1 MPFDWVN
8 RVRGEYHST
17 RLIENT
23 AQHVFQN
30 IQGPVIN
37 PLTPPVLSA
46 DGTERVSGGLSAL
59 NSAIQAQ
66 QSVLVISDQYLILAG
81 LTAILFIVMVIL
93 PVRTYPPRIALIK
106 LMNSH
111 NSGKSL

>member
-1 MPFDWVN
+1 M
-8 RVRGEYHST
+8 
-17 RLIENT
+17 
-23 AQHVFQN
+23 
-30 IQGPVIN
+30 
-37 PLTPPVLSA
+37 LSA

-93 PVRTYPPRIALIK
+93 PVRTYPHAL
-106 LMNSH
+106 L
-111 NSGKSL
+111 SLS

>member
-23 AQHVFQN
+23 AQHVFK
-30 IQGPVIN
+30 IFKALLLILLPACAECRWYR
-37 PLTPPVLSA
+37 TCF
-46 DGTERVSGGLSAL
+46 GGLSAL

-66 QSVLVISDQYLILAG
+66 QSVLVISDQYLILAD
-81 LTAILFIVMVIL
+81 LLQFYL
-93 PVRTYPPRIALIK
+93 
-106 LMNSH
+106 
-111 NSGKSL
+111 SLW